1 MIPESP
7 FWNFSLRL
15 YAGAGVPDACLALQ
29 ARHGIDVNLLFCC
42 LWLGLE
48 GERLGGPDVARLAA
62 RVRDL
67 HEGVV
72 KPLRLARTSLKRF
85 VATEDESLR
94 PALGVLRN
102 AIKKSE
108 LDAEHLEQ
116 VMLGALRP
124 AGVPE
129 APTAALA
136 HANAQMYFDLI
147 GARLAAEDESNLA
160 LVIAALPQAEPA
172 GSRDIG
178 KRGDMPPLARRGDGD
193 SIL

>member
-1 MIPESP
+1 MIPDSP

-15 YAGAGVPDACLALQ
+15 YAKAGVPDACLALQ

-42 LWLGLE
+42 LWLGVE
-48 GERLGGPDVARLAA
+48 GERLGRHDVVRLAA
-62 RVRDL
+62 RARDL

-85 VATEDESLR
+85 VATEDEALR
-94 PALGVLRN
+94 PALGALRN

-124 AGVPE
+124 VGVPE

-136 HANAQMYFDLI
+136 QANAQMYFHFI

-160 LVIAALPQAEPA
+160 LVIAALPQAEST
-172 GSRDIG
+172 GSCDTG
-178 KRGDMPPLARRGDGD
+178 KRDDMPPLARRGEGG
-193 SIL
+193 SIP